1 MKKIVAINASPRAG
15 WNTAQLVE
23 QAALGAKK
31 ENAQVK
37 YYDLYKQEKFTGCVS
52 CFGCMLD
59 PNKGK
64 CVYKDGL
71 SEILEEI
78 STADGLIIGTPNY
91 LGEVSAGFRA
101 LCERLIFQHLTYK
114 HEVGGYAEQNIPVLF
129 IMTSN
134 VAEDLYDAN
143 GYTDMLAGYK
153 KRLERFIGPVKFMIC
168 GQTKQVNDYSKYGWT
183 YFDPEAV
190 ENRHKTVF
198 PMEKAQAY
206 ALGSKMVSGSWE
218 D

>member
-1 MKKIVAINASPRAG
+1 MKKIVAINASPRSG

-23 QAALGAKK
+23 QAALGAKI
-31 ENAQVK
+31 ENAQVN

-59 PNKGK
+59 PNKGR
-64 CVYKDGL
+64 CVCKDGL
-71 SEILEEI
+71 TEILEDI

-101 LCERLIFQHLTYK
+101 LFERLIFQHLTYR
-114 HEVGGYAEQNIPVLF
+114 HEVGDYARQNIPVLF

-134 VAEDLYDAN
+134 VAEDLYDSN
-143 GYTDMLAGYK
+143 GYADMLAGYK
-153 KRLERFIGPVKFMIC
+153 KRLERFIGPVKFLIC
-168 GQTKQVNDYSKYGWT
+168 GQTKQVKDYSKYGWT
-183 YFDPEAV
+183 YFDPQAV
-190 ENRHKTVF
+190 EQRHRTVF
-198 PMEKAQAY
+198 PMEKAKAY
-206 ALGSKMVSGSWE
+206 ALGAKMVSGNWE

>member
-1 MKKIVAINASPRAG
+1 MKKIVAINASPRGG

-23 QAALGAKK
+23 QAALGAKI

-52 CFGCMLD
+52 CFGCMLE
-59 PNKGK
+59 PNQGR
-64 CVYKDGL
+64 CVCKDGL
-71 SEILEEI
+71 TEILEEI

-101 LCERLIFQHLTYK
+101 LFERLIFQHLTYK

-134 VAEDLYDAN
+134 IAEDLYDAN
-143 GYTDMLAGYK
+143 GYTNMLAGYK
-153 KRLERFIGPVKFMIC
+153 KRLERFIGPVKFLIC
-168 GQTKQVNDYSKYGWT
+168 GQTKQVKDYSKYGWT
-183 YFDPEAV
+183 YFDPQAV
-190 ENRHKTVF
+190 EERHKTVF
-198 PMEKAQAY
+198 PMEKAKAY
-206 ALGSKMVSGSWE
+206 ALGAKMVSGSWE

>member
-23 QAALGAKK
+23 QAGLGATK

-59 PNKGK
+59 PNKGR

-78 STADGLIIGTPNY
+78 RTADGLIIGTPNY

-101 LCERLIFQHLTYK
+101 LFERLIFQHLTYK
-114 HEVGGYAEQNIPVLF
+114 HEVGGYEEQNIPVLF

-143 GYTDMLAGYK
+143 GYTNMLAGYK

-183 YFDPEAV
+183 YFNPEAV
-190 ENRHKTVF
+190 EQRHKTVF
-198 PMEKAQAY
+198 QMEKAQAY
-206 ALGSKMVSGSWE
+206 ALGAKMVSGNWE
-218 D
+218 E

>member
-1 MKKIVAINASPRAG
+1 MKKIVAINASPRGG

-23 QAALGAKK
+23 QAALGAKI

-52 CFGCMLD
+52 CFGCMLE
-59 PNKGK
+59 PNQGR
-64 CVYKDGL
+64 CVCKDGL
-71 SEILEEI
+71 TEILEEI

-101 LCERLIFQHLTYK
+101 LFERLIFQHLTYK

-134 VAEDLYDAN
+134 IAEDLYDAN
-143 GYTDMLAGYK
+143 GYTNMLAGYK
-153 KRLERFIGPVKFMIC
+153 KRLERFIGPVKFLIC
-168 GQTKQVNDYSKYGWT
+168 GQTKQVKDYSKYGWT
-183 YFDPEAV
+183 YFDPQAV
-190 ENRHKTVF
+190 EERHKTVF
-198 PMEKAQAY
+198 QMEKAKVY
-206 ALGSKMVSGSWE
+206 ALGAKMVSGTWE
-218 D
+218 E

>member
-15 WNTAQLVE
+15 WNTAQMVE

-78 STADGLIIGTPNY
+78 RTADGLIIGTPNY

-101 LCERLIFQHLTYK
+101 LFERLIFQHLTYK
-114 HEVGGYAEQNIPVLF
+114 HEVGGYEEQNIPVLF

-143 GYTDMLAGYK
+143 GYTNMLAGYK

-190 ENRHKTVF
+190 ETRHKTIF

-206 ALGSKMVSGSWE
+206 ALGAKMVSGSWE
-218 D
+218 E